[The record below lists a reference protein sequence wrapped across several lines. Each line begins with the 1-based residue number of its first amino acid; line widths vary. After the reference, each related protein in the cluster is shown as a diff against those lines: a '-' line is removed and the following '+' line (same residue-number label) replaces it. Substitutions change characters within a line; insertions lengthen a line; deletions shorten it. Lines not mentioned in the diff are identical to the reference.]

1 MVNTLFKVHV
11 SIQDTSLSTQIS
23 NWVGDCTG
31 LQLGKKALDAQLCLW
46 DMATFLYE
54 QQLGKSLPKSIVVIA
69 DRDHE
74 HQVLLSGALDFIVPV
89 TDFNI
94 LALRLSRHVQQLQ
107 YLNHLESLSV
117 TDTLTGLFN
126 RRKFDEE
133 MDICWRQSIRQQLP
147 CSMLMLDVDHFKL
160 FNDTYGHLAGDQCL
174 QNMAKAFQLE
184 AVRPHDT
191 VARVGG
197 EEFAIILPDTDT
209 RGAEHVANNIIQRVT
224 DLNILSEHTS
234 LGVVSISVGL
244 ACITPKAGD
253 KMDAWR
259 QEADEALYFAKESGR
274 NQVKTETSNQHVQA
288 SLIF

>member
-1 MVNTLFKVHV
+1 VNTLFKVHV
-11 SIQDTSLSTQIS
+11 SIQDASLSTQIS

-31 LQLGKKALDAQLCLW
+31 LQLGKKSLSAQLCLW

-89 TDFNI
+89 SDFNI

-209 RGAEHVANNIIQRVT
+209 QGAEHVANNIIQRVT

-244 ACITPKAGD
+244 ACTTPKAGD